1 MKNKLITL
9 LFLCS
14 MLVGIIAFALPASA
28 YVDGNTIIEKSN
40 IPLRLRYDEA
50 PVILSSENK
59 PTAPNGGSD
68 VDESWERW
76 SLPIGNGY
84 FGANVFGRTET
95 ERIQISE
102 KTLVNPH
109 SLKNGGTTYTVGGT
123 NSFSETY
130 IDFGHTSSAVTDY
143 SRYLDLETAISGV
156 QYKYGGVTYTR
167 EYFVS
172 YPDKAIV
179 IKLDADTSGALSF
192 TLRPTIPYEQS
203 YAAFKGDGVT
213 KTGTVTSTVK
223 NGVGEIEL
231 SGNMGYY
238 GIDFLGIY
246 KVYTDGGTV
255 AASTAQHS
263 YKDTDGATKT
273 DTDGTIV
280 VNGAKSAYIV
290 VTLGT
295 DYELSSD
302 VFTAEETSKPTK
314 NTTLADTRVKVEG
327 YMNAIENK
335 ISGKDFDSSYKS
347 LKDTHLADYQNL
359 FNRVSIDLGAK
370 ESDLALTTDELLKRY
385 KNGTES
391 VYLEML
397 LFQYGRYLLISS
409 SRDGSLPANLQ
420 GVWNTYNMPAW
431 ACDYTH
437 NINVEMNY
445 WPAFSTNLAETFL
458 AYVDYNSAY
467 MKQAELYADAI
478 INRINPDAYGEDG
491 GNGWV
496 LGDHTTVYKYTS
508 HESAGNLGFM
518 TQVFWEWYAYTK
530 DPVVLEYVYNVLVNA
545 ARYVTKCVKL
555 DENGNYLI
563 ENCDSPE
570 MFVNG
575 IWYYTDG
582 TTYAQSFAYLNN
594 YNALEAAKALEID
607 LTDTGLLSSEEY
619 SILTTIMEQIDKYD
633 PINVG
638 LSGQIK
644 EFRDEDHYCSLGDEY
659 NHRHTSQLVG
669 LYPGNLINST
679 TPAWLD
685 AAIVTLTERGDLG
698 SGWGV
703 AFKMNHWARTK
714 NGERAHD
721 LLESLF
727 KNYTYENLWTKHPPF
742 QIDANFGA
750 TAGISEMLLQSHEGY
765 IAPLAAL
772 PLGWETGSYTGLVSR
787 GNFEVSAAW
796 ENGVAKTFNITSKS
810 GGTASVYYPSITG
823 ACVVDSS
830 GNTVNYTVSG
840 QNLISFETEVGKTY
854 IIYGFKEIKTPDAPK
869 NFDFARSENGNY
881 NLTWSAV
888 SGAAS
893 YNVYVAI
900 ENDATYTLI
909 GNTKTTSL
917 TYVPTAENKN
927 ARTTFAVSAVSDGES
942 KRALTYNNEDLKT
955 EYGTIPKESLV
966 KPYAVFAKKAS
977 DTEYTFIEGFDKFI
991 NAANK
996 ANSLLLATNG
1006 SHKGGT
1012 VVIYLLRDSQ
1022 ASGDS
1027 YNNACQIDGTII
1039 VDLGENQLRC
1049 GVNRLFGFEAKHVSG
1064 TLSSFSRVE
1073 IKNGTLITLS
1083 KPVAELYCGG
1093 TTGSFDFT
1101 GTKKCELL
1109 FENVT
1114 FSNGVQ
1120 KTLTDPVSILKSR
1133 GTFTSSKKAELK
1145 AEFKNCT
1152 FDYANA
1158 TKAVTLID
1166 LTAGENAKS
1175 YITVIGGT
1183 LKAPNTTTVNLYKS
1197 TGKDTISYLPDSNGN
1212 MFGYDL
1218 ESGEPPLITEYGAVP
1233 VSDMTSDKHFAVFA
1247 KTASDSSYTYKGTFG
1262 SLLAGALNNS
1272 RDMVKRGSGAY
1283 AGGTVVIYMFK
1294 DYTYQANGSDN
1305 GSFNRAFMI
1314 DGTMI
1319 IDLGG
1324 NTITGKRARLIGFET
1339 GSSDIIGSP
1348 NYESKVAFKN
1358 GTVISSNP
1366 VAEVFAGTSAYS
1378 GTKSCEIAFDNV
1390 TFKTTASD
1398 IYVVKTR
1405 GNFSANQ
1412 KVTFKITFTDCL
1424 FDYASQA
1431 SVTVFEDSTAS
1442 GYADCDVTVNGS
1454 KFKLGS
1460 FGALNVSKTSD
1471 SADAL
1476 SFEKGKNGYASL
1488 ELPKNSA
1495 APAVKYNDGKLEFV
1509 KTAES
1514 DTVTYTLAPVGLGSY
1529 SPKMSIT
1536 LDSSLIMNV
1545 YIPVD
1550 KTQRFTLDG
1559 EAYNDPAILSDKKV
1573 TLTDGKQY
1581 YHLQILLPSSEAA
1594 RTVTLVADV
1603 TCPDSVASGT
1613 FTFSIP
1619 KYAEIMTV
1627 DGSSIEKTLVKDVLS
1642 YIRAAYDY
1650 FNVNDGGAMAK
1661 INAILGTGYDE
1672 TYTFTVE
1679 GSDVPPSVGLSAVT
1693 FSLNSTPAIKFYI
1706 SNGADPA
1713 KYSFY
1718 IGNRP
1723 LTTKTDKDGTYIE
1736 MDVYAYAMCETVT
1749 YTIDGVESGS
1759 YHINSYYEWS
1769 KTQDDTKLVKLVERF
1784 WRYCQSA
1791 RIYKNSANV
1800 EINYVDENGNKLA
1813 DSCSVRVEKGK
1824 EFKLLSPAI
1833 SGYYT
1838 RDVYFNFTA
1847 SADTSF
1853 NVVYKRIPS
1862 SVDTSA
1868 VKNYLSDIVAWGD
1881 SITAGIGQN
1890 ELAAANNYGIDLEAL
1905 GSISGGTNYTTVLK
1919 NLISARIYGGINIAN
1934 CGVGGE
1940 TTASIAARAD
1950 TETYYLYLNGAVTIA
1965 PGASVTIPLTHYAS
1979 VDRIGILRQGGA
1991 PTVNPVTIIGK
2002 DANGNEISVTGTIA
2016 KATLTD
2022 DAPAGSSTHTCDA
2035 KYLKYTFTRTDSGTE
2050 TVSFVSGARVIAHS
2064 SYVYDGR
2071 TCIIFMGEN
2080 GGYSDIAE
2088 LIQQYE
2094 EILKACGNPE
2104 YYLIISTTSGSNESR
2119 KVLNDALTER
2129 WGDRYINMGNALNS
2143 STKSYEL
2150 AGYSDAAITSI
2161 RENINNGTV
2170 STLLI
2175 KDNCHPNAVGY
2186 AVIGNII
2193 FERLFDIG
2201 VFDGIFD
2208 YYDSLGA

>member
-1 MKNKLITL
+1 MKKKLVTI

-40 IPLRLRYDEA
+40 IPLKLWYDEA
-50 PVILSSENK
+50 PAILASEND
-59 PTAPNGGSD
+59 PTAPNGGTD

-76 SLPIGNGY
+76 SLPIANGY

-130 IDFGHTSSAVTDY
+130 IDFGHTNSAVTEY
-143 SRYLDLETAISGV
+143 SRYLDLESAISGV
-156 QYKYGGVTYTR
+156 RYKYGDVTYTR

-179 IKLDADTSGALSF
+179 IKLNADTSGMLSF

-255 AASTAQHS
+255 TASTAQHS
-263 YKDTDGATKT
+263 YKDTDGTEKT

-280 VNGAKSAYIV
+280 VNGAKSAYII

-302 VFTAEETSKPTK
+302 VFKADETSKPTK
-314 NTTLADTRVKVEG
+314 NTTIADTRVKVEG
-327 YMNAIENK
+327 CMNAIENK
-335 ISGKDFDSSYKS
+335 ISGKSFDESYKM
-347 LKDTHLADYQNL
+347 LKDAHLADYQNL
-359 FNRVSIDLGAK
+359 FNRVSLNLGAK

-445 WPAFSTNLAETFL
+445 WPAFSTNLAETFR

-467 MKQAELYADAI
+467 MEQAELYADAI
-478 INRINPDAYGEDG
+478 ISKINPDAYGEDG

-530 DPVVLEYVYNVLVNA
+530 DPVVLEQVYNVLVNA

-555 DENGNYLI
+555 DKNGNYLI

-575 IWYYTDG
+575 IWYYTNG

-594 YNALEAAKALEID
+594 YNALEAAKALGID
-607 LTDTGLLSSEEY
+607 LSDTDLLSSEEY
-619 SILTTIMEQIDKYD
+619 SILSTIMEQIDKYD

-644 EFRDEDHYCSLGDEY
+644 EFREEDHYCSLGDEY

-714 NGERAHD
+714 NGDRAHD

-727 KNYTYENLWTKHPPF
+727 KNYMYENLWAMHPPF
-742 QIDANFGA
+742 QIDANFGT

-772 PLGWETGSYTGLVSR
+772 PADWSTGSYTGLVSR

-796 ENGVAKTFNITSKS
+796 ENGLAKTFNITSNA

-823 ACVVDSS
+823 AYVVDSD

-854 IIYGFKEIKTPDAPK
+854 IIYGFKEVKTPDAPK
-869 NFDFARSENGNY
+869 NFDFVRSENGNY
-881 NLTWSAV
+881 DLSWSAV
-888 SGAAS
+888 SGATS

-909 GNTKTTSL
+909 GNTENTSL
-917 TYVPTAENKN
+917 TYVPAAENKN

-955 EYGTIPKESLV
+955 EYGAIPKESLV
-966 KPYAVFAKKAS
+966 KPYAVFAKKAG

-996 ANSLLLATNG
+996 ANSLLLTTNG

-1027 YNNACQIDGTII
+1027 YNNACQINGTII
-1039 VDLGENQLRC
+1039 VDLGGNQLRC
-1049 GVNRLFGFEAKHVSG
+1049 GVNRLIGFEAKHVSG

-1093 TTGSFDFT
+1093 TTGSFAFT

-1114 FSNGVQ
+1114 FSNGIQ

-1133 GTFTSSKKAELK
+1133 GTFTSSKQAELK

-1158 TKAVTLID
+1158 SKSVTLID
-1166 LTAGENAKS
+1166 LTSGENAKS
-1175 YITVIGGT
+1175 YITVTGGT
-1183 LKAPNTTTVNLYKS
+1183 LKAPNTTTVNLYNS
-1197 TGKDTISYLPDSNGN
+1197 TGKDTITYLPDSNGN
-1212 MFGYDL
+1212 MFRYDL
-1218 ESGEPPLITEYGAVP
+1218 ESGAPPLITEYGTVP

-1247 KTASDSSYTYKGTFG
+1247 KTASDASYTYKGTFG
-1262 SLLAGALNNS
+1262 SLLAGARNNS
-1272 RDMVKRGSGAY
+1272 RDMVKRGSGTY

-1339 GSSDIIGSP
+1339 GSNDIIGGPDYNSAV
-1348 NYESKVAFKN
+1348 KFKN
-1358 GTVISSNP
+1358 GTIISSNP
-1366 VAEVFAGTSAYS
+1366 AVEIFAGSSAYS
-1378 GTKSCEIAFDNV
+1378 GTKNCEIGFDKV
-1390 TFKTTASD
+1390 TFKTTATD
-1398 IYVVKTR
+1398 IYTVKAR
-1405 GNFSANQ
+1405 GSFSESQ
-1412 KVTFKITFTDCL
+1412 KVTCKITFTDCV
-1424 FDYASQA
+1424 FDYSTQN
-1431 SVTVFEDSTAS
+1431 SVTVFEDSTPS
-1442 GYADCDVTVNGS
+1442 SYADCDITASGCT
-1454 KFKLGS
+1454 FKVAG
-1460 FGALNVSKTSD
+1460 FYKLNIVKTSD
-1471 SADAL
+1471 SADSL
-1476 SFEKGKNGYASL
+1476 TFVKNNNGYASV
-1488 ELPKNSA
+1488 ELPKGAA
-1495 APAVKYNDGKLEFV
+1495 APTVTFNGGKLEFV
-1509 KTAES
+1509 KTTDGS
-1514 DTVTYTLAPVGLGSY
+1514 TVTYSLAPLGLGSY

-1536 LDSSLIMNV
+1536 LDSSLIMNI
-1545 YIPVD
+1545 YIPTD
-1550 KTQRFTLDG
+1550 RTKGFILDG
-1559 EAYNDPAILSDKKV
+1559 IAYSDLNTVADKKV

-1581 YHLQILLPSSEAA
+1581 YHLQIPLPAPEAA
-1594 RTVTLVADV
+1594 RTVILTADV
-1603 TCPDSVASGT
+1603 ICADSVSVGT
-1613 FTFSIP
+1613 FMFSIP
-1619 KYAEIMTV
+1619 KYAEKITAEE
-1627 DGSSIEKTLVKDVLS
+1627 GSIEKVLIKDVLS
-1642 YIRAAYDY
+1642 YIRAAYAY
-1650 FNVNDGGAMAK
+1650 FGTTDATAK
-1661 INAILGTGYDE
+1661 EKIDAILGADYDT
-1672 TYTFTVE
+1672 TYTFSNE
-1679 GSDVPPSVGLSAVT
+1679 GSNVPPSTGLSSVT
-1693 FSLNSTPAIKFYI
+1693 FSVDSTPTIKFRVED
-1706 SNGADPA
+1706 GANPS
-1713 KYSFY
+1713 KYAFY
-1718 IGNRP
+1718 IGNRK
-1723 LTTKTDKDGTYIE
+1723 LETVTDGNCIK
-1736 MDVYAYAMCETVT
+1736 MDVFAYAMCETVT
-1749 YTIDGVESGS
+1749 YTIDGEEAGS
-1759 YHINSYYEWS
+1759 YHIAAYYEWS
-1769 KTQDDTKLVKLVERF
+1769 KSQNDAKLVTLIERF

-1791 RIYKNSANV
+1791 RTFKNSVNV
-1800 EINYVDENGNKLA
+1800 EINYVDEDGTKLA
-1813 DSCSVRVEKGK
+1813 DSVSVRVEKGK
-1824 EFKLLSPAI
+1824 EFKLLSPAVG
-1833 SGYYT
+1833 GYYT
-1838 RDVYFNFTA
+1838 RNVYFTA
-1847 SADTSF
+1847 TADKNTSF
-1853 NVVYKRIPS
+1853 DVIYKRIPTN
-1862 SVDTSA
+1862 VDSNA
-1868 VKNYLSDIVAWGD
+1868 VKEYLSNIVAWGD

-1890 ELAAANNYGIDLEAL
+1890 DLTAANVYGINLEAL
-1905 GSISGGTNYTTVLK
+1905 GSVSGGTNYTTVLK
-1919 NLISARIYGGINIAN
+1919 NLISARIYSGIDIAN

-2035 KYLKYTFTRTDSGTE
+2035 KYLKYTFTRTDNGTE
-2050 TVSFVSGARVIAHS
+2050 TLSFVSGARVVAHS

-2088 LIQQYE
+2088 LIRQQE
-2094 EILKACGNPE
+2094 EILDACGNPE

-2119 KVLNDALTER
+2119 KALNDALTQR
-2129 WGDRYINMGNALNS
+2129 WGNRYINMGNELNS

-2161 RENINNGTV
+2161 RENINSGTV